1 LRKPNA
7 FFIILLISG
16 RGLENNLSVVFTET
30 IIPWILGTLLIL
42 VIVTFVVAV
51 KSWRDMKRSPY
62 FFMRQQAEKRLQ
74 TYMSTSLV
82 LLFLTVAVAAYAWR
96 APSDN
101 TIRMAVLMNGKPPTE
116 DVVKL
121 VQGSPETVQSLDLVE
136 GLAAEQT
143 NNVAVSTRPT
153 LPELFNQY
161 TSTADLNP
169 DTELGSLIFST
180 DVTDRYEPVDPT
192 NIFAEGFYTIY
203 ATFEYKAMAD
213 GMAWAWVWRRDGEVV
228 EGGNEIWNY
237 GEDGPGYIY
246 LNPDEGFQNGEYSLD
261 VWVNGELL
269 TRSEMVINTA
279 AATAAGR

>member
-1 LRKPNA
+1 M
-7 FFIILLISG
+7 
-16 RGLENNLSVVFTET
+16 SVVFTET
-30 IIPWILGTLLIL
+30 IIPWILGTLLLL
-42 VIVTFVVAV
+42 VIFTFVVAV

-116 DVVKL
+116 DVIKL
-121 VQGSPETVQSLDLVE
+121 VQDSPEAVQSLDLVQA
-136 GLAAEQT
+136 LAEEQT
-143 NNVAVSTRPT
+143 NNVTVSTRPT
-153 LPELFNQY
+153 LPEVFNQY
-161 TSTADLNP
+161 IPTADLNP

-192 NIFAEGFYTIY
+192 NIFSEGYYTIY

-228 EGGNEIWNY
+228 DGGNSLWDG
-237 GEDGPGYIY
+237 GENGPGYIY

-269 TRSEMVINTA
+269 TRSGLVINSA
-279 AATAAGR
+279 AAAAAGQ

>member
-1 LRKPNA
+1 
-7 FFIILLISG
+7 LLISG